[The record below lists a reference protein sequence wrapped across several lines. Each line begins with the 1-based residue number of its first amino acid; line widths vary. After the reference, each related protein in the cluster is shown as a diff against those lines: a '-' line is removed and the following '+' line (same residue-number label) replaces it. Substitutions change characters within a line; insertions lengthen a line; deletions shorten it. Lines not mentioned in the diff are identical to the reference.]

1 MKNNYIPALAF
12 IIKLVLGITFIY
24 AAYHKIADPA
34 GFARILYGYAIFPGF
49 SINILAITLPFVE
62 LTVGFSLILGLFPR
76 SALLIINALLSGF
89 ILLIGFNL
97 LRGHQFDCGCFA
109 FSSQNQTS
117 SNIFLLIRDLLLLG
131 SGIYLWKKTSSS

>member
-109 FSSQNQTS
+109 FSSQNQTA
-117 SNIFLLIRDLLLLG
+117 SNIFLLIRDFLLLG